1 MSQEHDT
8 TPVAAPMEER
18 VTLRMQV
25 HTDAPSH
32 GILLREGPRPA
43 RPRGRIPRIA
53 RLLALAHH
61 FQELL
66 DTGVVRTQMELAELT
81 KLTTARITQIMN
93 LLILAPDIQEEIL
106 FMPAVIRGGP
116 PVTEKTIKP
125 VLQTL
130 VWSEQRERWA
140 ALRA

>member
-8 TPVAAPMEER
+8 SPDAVPMEER

-25 HTDAPSH
+25 HKDAPSH
-32 GILLREGPRPA
+32 GIILREGPKPA
-43 RPRGRIPRIA
+43 RPRGRVPRIA

-81 KLTTARITQIMN
+81 RLTTARITQIMN
-93 LLILAPDIQEEIL
+93 LLLGAAPL
-106 FMPAVIRGGP
+106 
-116 PVTEKTIKP
+116 
-125 VLQTL
+125 
-130 VWSEQRERWA
+130 EQRR
-140 ALRA
+140 